1 MEVLIKAIKTHRTV
15 RKSSAMIEDDGR
27 HFDTR
32 NKQTYVKIYEKDKL
46 QWFNKMTTD
55 YKVIKT
61 IYITSEIE
69 YKTVKS

>member
-1 MEVLIKAIKTHRTV
+1 MEVLIKAIKTQ
-15 RKSSAMIEDDGR
+15 KSSAVIEDDDH
-27 HFDTR
+27 HFDAR
-32 NKQTYVKIYEKDKL
+32 NKQTYMKIYEKDKL
-46 QWFNKMTTD
+46 QWFNTMTTD